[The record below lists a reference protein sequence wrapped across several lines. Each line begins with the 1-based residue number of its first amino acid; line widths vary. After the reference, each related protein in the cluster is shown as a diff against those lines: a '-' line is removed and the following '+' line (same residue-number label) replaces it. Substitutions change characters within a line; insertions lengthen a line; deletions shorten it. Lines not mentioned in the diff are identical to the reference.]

1 MYKERTKMDMDLL
14 KLLHFDKKTTT
25 IEIQMKK
32 AKGIKKSGKQTDRAM
47 GIQYQKQA
55 TARDTIVN
63 RLRLKLL
70 MRQLK

>member
-32 AKGIKKSGKQTDRAM
+32 AKGIKKSGKQTAKAM

-55 TARDTIVN
+55 SSKDAIVN